1 MLEDALRAVIPEELS
16 AFPKLTEEGDHY
28 FFDRWDRDGD
38 TGLPL
43 LRYTYRSPDGAREY
57 RKRIIV
63 PEVERLLESAI
74 CAGEMGREDFK
85 THCPRTDANGACAF
99 AVIVAAFE
107 HLGIIRRTAWGV
119 YSIVNREK
127 ARTILEA

>member
-1 MLEDALRAVIPEELS
+1 MLQDALRAVIPGELR
-16 AFPKLTEEGDHY
+16 AFPKLTEDGDHY
-28 FFDRWDRDGD
+28 FFDRWDRDGN

-43 LRYTYRSPDGAREY
+43 LRYSFWSPDGKREY
-57 RKRIIV
+57 RKKIFV

-74 CAGEMGREDFK
+74 SAGEVGREDFK
-85 THCPRTDANGACAF
+85 THCPRTEANGPCAF